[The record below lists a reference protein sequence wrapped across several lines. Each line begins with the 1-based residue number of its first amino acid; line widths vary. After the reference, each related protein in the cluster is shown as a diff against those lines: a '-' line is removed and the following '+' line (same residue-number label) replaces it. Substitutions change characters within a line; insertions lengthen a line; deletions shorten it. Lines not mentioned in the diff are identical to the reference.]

1 MEKTHKISLFLITLS
16 LDILLYYFWFLE
28 GNKWVLWDK
37 RFALFVLCCHTLFYV
52 ALYFENR
59 PWLDFL
65 HITVIICPLFGFFMS
80 NIKLIFLILSFM
92 LGLQVQWLTID
103 KCILNTEDQ
112 NNNNHKSYLGKII
125 SILTI
130 FYSCIL
136 SYKIGVLQ
144 ENTKTKKKKKS
155 CKKRKILK

>member
-1 MEKTHKISLFLITLS
+1 MEKTHKISLFFITLS
-16 LDILLYYFWFLE
+16 VDILLYYFWFLE

-37 RFALFVLCCHTLFYV
+37 RFALFVLCCHILFYF

-80 NIKLIFLILSFM
+80 NIKLLFLILSFI
-92 LGLQVQWLTID
+92 LGLQVQWLSIN
-103 KCILNTEDQ
+103 KCILNTEQQ